1 MYSRIDFSTLFGVKI
16 NTFHEGLSML
26 KDASFYIKRIKDLPS
41 SLVEVIRDLYKEAS
55 SHRFIC
61 ISMQELC
68 EKLELEYTEKSFEED
83 CQRNYVCINTYLE
96 MLGLKLVPC
105 SIPVDLSFYDKI
117 FITPKPN
124 LNNDEDCAAVRA
136 LIKEKRAPTQSDAVH
151 ISRMNNKLSNY
162 NVMLRVFEGL
172 FVVSSSKLD
181 PHQRLAMNGILG
193 ELELPKEGLGYL
205 RACYTYASEYR
216 NRHCNYKDSQYCF
229 KPLNAEQQKRV
240 SHYLALI
247 SASTSYREPLN
258 QDYPYLDD
266 LEQELKKIAHT
277 QPARIANNTQINPK
291 VDVIE
296 TASLEN
302 RFGTVR
308 QSSYNY
314 LYSFVKGRVE
324 PNKTEDIVSCV
335 VDNSPIK
342 ENKLVM
348 TYFKAIEKYVTPN
361 ITKLIP
367 NKEAI
372 TLHYFED
379 LKEKTTTRVA
389 PCLYIT
395 DNKEL
400 CLTYPCMIYR
410 NGKDLGL
417 KVGMLENA
425 FAAYLFN
432 STLLPIG
439 GRGNLD
445 LVTVTSEKTNDCI
458 LFYTFFL
465 RLILNNIFISYDEKE
480 NAKALEELDAEYKN
494 TQKKELLFVK
504 GLYFALFECCK
515 HKDKIKI
522 DEITAQALFEFPPL
536 NNLAANVLLTNNE
549 KLSMSDLY
557 EKASVIF
564 YNLVFEQLNED
575 EKISAVF
582 KGIKPKTNHLSLY
595 MQNLIH
601 KELANSNI
609 DKFIYIGKKQI
620 KDESQRLN
628 NMMLFDSPAHDFSS
642 NNCKPLW
649 VLLGHPVFTNLF
661 MPLFSHEAATRLL
674 KKEVIVDLSA
684 HSQLRELICSKANVI
699 KFLGNL
705 ETGNQTI
712 LANLVAGN
720 LSKLEEQLIKRQL
733 KDFTFTKYSQLCD
746 IFKIGYSYIANEAIE
761 ECLPTLGLMVVPID
775 RALPKVAR
783 NKLKYHKIIS
793 THLGES
799 AVDHD
804 FLNKL
809 CAAQMAFIIFS
820 FIVPVSVAE
829 VKLSR
834 YMELSAEQS
843 VFAINFFNTLRVLM
857 KGCKPFDE
865 KFYRTLYAE
874 QKNNKNF
881 RLSLNFLKKLA
892 VEEVKASPLKNYL
905 ENKFNEVF
913 SYFSSRPNVQP
924 DLIRDVKER
933 THAEYTKEDSSSSNY
948 ERTSLVKTSDHSFFK
963 ATSFNL
969 KKLDTSLIESKLK
982 ESAQIQ
988 DVISQIRNEDP
999 DSETD
1004 EPENID
1010 EINLQSS
1017 TEDKSENKSDSLSR
1031 SNVAS
1036 VDDNYLTDKA
1046 VNDSSNDTDDGYQY
1060 PSENCKKLV
1069 EAIKSQNCDVID
1081 LNEFTGI
1088 CMSLKFMSRDA
1099 AIEEINDWAYDNF
1112 DDPLFDVAPEEN
1124 CVYITTDILD
1134 KL

>member
-1 MYSRIDFSTLFGVKI
+1 MI
-16 NTFHEGLSML
+16 

-41 SLVEVIRDLYKEAS
+41 SLVEVIRELYKEVS

-68 EKLELEYTEKSFEED
+68 QKLKLDYTEKSFED
-83 CQRNYVCINTYLE
+83 NCQKNYVCINTYLE

-181 PHQRLAMNGILG
+181 PHQRLALNNIFS

-229 KPLNAEQQKRV
+229 KPLNDEQQKRV
-240 SHYLALI
+240 SRYLAVI
-247 SASTSYREPLN
+247 FASTSYREPLN
-258 QDYPYLDD
+258 QDYPYLSD
-266 LEQELKKIAHT
+266 LEDELKKIAHA
-277 QPARIANNTQINPK
+277 QPARIDNDAQIPPK
-291 VDVIE
+291 LDVFE
-296 TASLEN
+296 TTSLEN
-302 RFGTVR
+302 RFTTIR

-314 LYSFVKGRVE
+314 LFSFLSLKKE
-324 PNKTEDIVSCV
+324 TASSEDIVSKIA
-335 VDNSPIK
+335 DNSPIK
-342 ENKLVM
+342 ENKLVL
-348 TYFKAIEKYVTPN
+348 TIFSAIEKYVIPN

-367 NKEAI
+367 NKDAI

-379 LKEKTTTRVA
+379 LNKKNTTRVA
-389 PCLYIT
+389 SCLYVT
-395 DNKEL
+395 DDKDM
-400 CLTYPCMIYR
+400 CLTYPCMIYKNSKNLSLR
-410 NGKDLGL
+410 
-417 KVGMLENA
+417 VGMLDNA
-425 FAAYLFN
+425 FVAYLYN

-439 GRGNLD
+439 EKGNLD
-445 LVTVTSEKTNDCI
+445 LVTVTSAKTNDAI

-465 RLILNNIFISYDEKE
+465 RLILNNIFLSFDEKE
-480 NAKALEELDAEYKN
+480 NAKALAQLDDEYKN
-494 TQKKELLFVK
+494 TEKKELLFVR

-515 HKDKIKI
+515 NQIKI
-522 DEITAQALFEFPPL
+522 DELTSQALFEFPPL
-536 NNLAANVLLTNNE
+536 NYLAANVLLTNND
-549 KLSMSDLY
+549 KLSISALY
-557 EKASVIF
+557 EKVPVIF
-564 YNLVFEQLNED
+564 DFLVFEQLKRTQ
-575 EKISAVF
+575 KISSLF
-582 KGIKPKTNHLSLY
+582 KGIKPKTVHLSLY
-595 MQNLIH
+595 VLKLID
-601 KELANSNI
+601 KELRNSSLDKCIYI
-609 DKFIYIGKKQI
+609 DKEPI
-620 KDESQRLN
+620 KDESQKLN
-628 NMMLFDSPAHDFSS
+628 NMMLFDSPVHEFSS
-642 NNCKPLW
+642 NICKPLW
-649 VLLGHPVFTNLF
+649 VLLGHPIFTNLF
-661 MPLFSHEAATRLL
+661 MPLFSHKATTRLL
-674 KKEVIVDLSA
+674 KKELVVDLLGLSK
-684 HSQLRELICSKANVI
+684 LKELICSNANVI

-705 ETGNQTI
+705 ESGNQTI
-712 LANLVAGN
+712 LANLVVGN
-720 LSKLEEQLIKRQL
+720 LTKLDEQLIKRQL
-733 KDFTFTKYSQLCD
+733 KDFTFTKYDQLCD
-746 IFKIGYSYIANEAIE
+746 IFKIGYSYTANETIE

-793 THLGES
+793 THLDENS
-799 AVDHD
+799 FDNE

-834 YMELSAEQS
+834 YMELTAEQN
-843 VFAINFFNTLRVLM
+843 VFAISFFNTLRVLM

-881 RLSLNFLKKLA
+881 RLSLNYLKKLA
-892 VEEVKASPLKNYL
+892 TEEVSTSPLKNYL

-913 SYFSSRPNVQP
+913 SYLSSRPASVI
-924 DLIRDVKER
+924 DSS
-933 THAEYTKEDSSSSNY
+933 KEDTVQTKTKQSLSKHEENVTSSFEKS
-948 ERTSLVKTSDHSFFK
+948 SLVKTSDHSFFK
-963 ATSFNL
+963 TTSFNL
-969 KKLDTSLIESKLK
+969 KKLDTSIIESKLK

-988 DVISQIRNEDP
+988 DVISQIRND
-999 DSETD
+999 DNSVD
-1004 EPENID
+1004 EGVVNSSLYDKADIGSVAENVANAKNEINIAQNSPADASNNID
-1010 EINLQSS
+1010 KY
-1017 TEDKSENKSDSLSR
+1017 T
-1031 SNVAS
+1031 
-1036 VDDNYLTDKA
+1036 
-1046 VNDSSNDTDDGYQY
+1046 Y

-1069 EAIKSQNCDVID
+1069 DAIKAQNSEVID

-1099 AIEEINDWAYDNF
+1099 AIEEINDWAYENF
-1112 DDPLFDVAPEEN
+1112 EDPLFDVAPEEN

>member
-1 MYSRIDFSTLFGVKI
+1 MI
-16 NTFHEGLSML
+16 

-41 SLVEVIRDLYKEAS
+41 SLVEVIRELYKEAS

-68 EKLELEYTEKSFEED
+68 QKLELDYTEKSFED
-83 CQRNYVCINTYLE
+83 NCQKNYVCINTYLE

-151 ISRMNNKLSNY
+151 ISRMNSKLSNY

-181 PHQRLAMNGILG
+181 PHQRLAMNNILS

-229 KPLNAEQQKRV
+229 KPLNDEQQKRV
-240 SHYLALI
+240 SRYLAVI

-258 QDYPYLDD
+258 QDYPYLSD
-266 LEQELKKIAHT
+266 LEDELKKIAHT
-277 QPARIANNTQINPK
+277 QPARIANNTQIK
-291 VDVIE
+291 TKADVFE
-296 TASLEN
+296 TTTLEN
-302 RFGTVR
+302 RFSTVR

-314 LYSFVKGRVE
+314 LFSFVNGKKE
-324 PNKTEDIVSCV
+324 TASSEDIVSKIA
-335 VDNSPIK
+335 DNSPIK
-342 ENKLVM
+342 ENKLVLKI
-348 TYFKAIEKYVTPN
+348 FSAIEKYVTPN

-367 NKEAI
+367 NNDSI
-372 TLHYFED
+372 TLHYFDE
-379 LKEKTTTRVA
+379 LKEKATSRLA
-389 PCLYIT
+389 SCLYIT

-400 CLTYPCMIYR
+400 SLTYPCMVYR
-410 NGKDLGL
+410 NSKDLGL
-417 KVGMLENA
+417 KVGMLDNA
-425 FAAYLFN
+425 FAAYLYN
-432 STLLPIG
+432 STLLPVG
-439 GRGNLD
+439 GKGNLD
-445 LVTVTSEKTNDCI
+445 LVTVTSAKTNDAI

-465 RLILNNIFISYDEKE
+465 RLILNNVFLAFDEKE
-480 NAKALEELDAEYKN
+480 NAKALAQLDEEYKN
-494 TQKKELLFVK
+494 SEKKELLFVR
-504 GLYFALFECCK
+504 GLYFSLFECCK
-515 HKDKIKI
+515 NQIKI
-522 DEITAQALFEFPPL
+522 DELTSQALFEFPPL
-536 NNLAANVLLTNNE
+536 NYLAANVLLTNNE
-549 KLSMSDLY
+549 KLSISELY
-557 EKASVIF
+557 EKTPVIF
-564 YNLVFEQLNED
+564 DNLVFELLNKNQ
-575 EKISAVF
+575 KISSLF
-582 KGIKPKTNHLSLY
+582 KGIKPKTKHLSLY
-595 MQNLIH
+595 IQKLIH
-601 KELANSNI
+601 KELTGASTDN
-609 DKFIYIGKKQI
+609 YIRISKEPI
-620 KDESQRLN
+620 KDDSQKLN
-628 NMMLFDSPAHDFSS
+628 NMMLFDSPAHGFSS
-642 NNCKPLW
+642 NICKPLW
-649 VLLGHPVFTNLF
+649 VLLGHPIFTNLF
-661 MPLFSHEAATRLL
+661 MPLFSHGAAARLL
-674 KKEVIVDLSA
+674 KKEISVDASSLSK
-684 HSQLRELICSKANVI
+684 LKELICSKANVI

-705 ETGNQTI
+705 ENGNQTI

-720 LSKLEEQLIKRQL
+720 LTKLDEQLIKRQL
-733 KDFTFTKYSQLCD
+733 KDFTFTKYAQLCD
-746 IFKIGYSYIANEAIE
+746 VFKIGYSYTANEAIE

-775 RALPKVAR
+775 SALPKVAR

-793 THLGES
+793 THLGENS
-799 AVDHD
+799 VDHD

-834 YMELSAEQS
+834 YMELTADQN
-843 VFAINFFNTLRVLM
+843 VFAINFFNTLRILM

-881 RLSLNFLKKLA
+881 RLSLNYLKKLA
-892 VEEVKASPLKNYL
+892 TEEVSTSPLKNYL

-913 SYFSSRPNVQP
+913 SYLSSRPASVI
-924 DLIRDVKER
+924 D
-933 THAEYTKEDSSSSNY
+933 TTKEDTIQSKKEQTLSKHEEKVSSSFEKS
-948 ERTSLVKTSDHSFFK
+948 SLVKTSAHSFFK
-963 ATSFNL
+963 TTSFNL

-988 DVISQIRNEDP
+988 DVISQIRNDDNGVDEDVANT
-999 DSETD
+999 SLD
-1004 EPENID
+1004 ENADINSVAENVSNTNNI
-1010 EINLQSS
+1010 EINEKKDEQNPSS
-1017 TEDKSENKSDSLSR
+1017 VVNNNSDKY
-1031 SNVAS
+1031 A
-1036 VDDNYLTDKA
+1036 
-1046 VNDSSNDTDDGYQY
+1046 Y

-1069 EAIKSQNCDVID
+1069 DAIKAQNSDVID

-1099 AIEEINDWAYDNF
+1099 AIEEINDWAYENF

>member
-1 MYSRIDFSTLFGVKI
+1 MI
-16 NTFHEGLSML
+16 

-41 SLVEVIRDLYKEAS
+41 SLVEVIRELYKEVS

-68 EKLELEYTEKSFEED
+68 QKLKLDYTEKSFED
-83 CQRNYVCINTYLE
+83 NCQKNYVCINTYLE

-181 PHQRLAMNGILG
+181 PHQRLALNNIFS

-229 KPLNAEQQKRV
+229 KPLNDEQQKRV
-240 SHYLALI
+240 SRYLAVI
-247 SASTSYREPLN
+247 FASTSYREPLN
-258 QDYPYLDD
+258 QDYPYLSD
-266 LEQELKKIAHT
+266 LEDELKKIAHA
-277 QPARIANNTQINPK
+277 QPARIDNDAQIPPK
-291 VDVIE
+291 LDVFE
-296 TASLEN
+296 TTSLEN
-302 RFGTVR
+302 RFTTIR

-314 LYSFVKGRVE
+314 LFSFLSLKKE
-324 PNKTEDIVSCV
+324 TASSEDIVSKIA
-335 VDNSPIK
+335 DNSPIK
-342 ENKLVM
+342 ENKLVL
-348 TYFKAIEKYVTPN
+348 TIFSAIEKYVIPN

-367 NKEAI
+367 NKDAI

-379 LKEKTTTRVA
+379 LNKKNTTRVA
-389 PCLYIT
+389 SCLYVT
-395 DNKEL
+395 DDKDM
-400 CLTYPCMIYR
+400 CLTYPCMIYKNSKNLSLR
-410 NGKDLGL
+410 
-417 KVGMLENA
+417 VGMLDNA
-425 FAAYLFN
+425 FVAYLYN

-439 GRGNLD
+439 EKGNLD
-445 LVTVTSEKTNDCI
+445 LVTVTSAKTNDAI

-465 RLILNNIFISYDEKE
+465 RLILNNIFLSFDEKE
-480 NAKALEELDAEYKN
+480 NAKALAQLDDEYKN
-494 TQKKELLFVK
+494 TEKKELLFVR

-515 HKDKIKI
+515 NQIKI
-522 DEITAQALFEFPPL
+522 DELTSQALFEFPPL
-536 NNLAANVLLTNNE
+536 NYLAANVLLTNND
-549 KLSMSDLY
+549 KLSISALY
-557 EKASVIF
+557 EKVPVIF
-564 YNLVFEQLNED
+564 DFLVFEQLKRTQ
-575 EKISAVF
+575 KISSLF
-582 KGIKPKTNHLSLY
+582 KGIKPKTVHLSLY
-595 MQNLIH
+595 VLKLID
-601 KELANSNI
+601 KELRNSSLDKCIYI
-609 DKFIYIGKKQI
+609 DKEPI
-620 KDESQRLN
+620 KDESQKLN
-628 NMMLFDSPAHDFSS
+628 NMMLFDSPVHEFSS
-642 NNCKPLW
+642 NICKPLW
-649 VLLGHPVFTNLF
+649 VLLGHPIFTNLF
-661 MPLFSHEAATRLL
+661 MPLFSHKATTRLL
-674 KKEVIVDLSA
+674 KKELVVDLLGLSK
-684 HSQLRELICSKANVI
+684 LKELICSNANVI

-705 ETGNQTI
+705 ESGNQTI
-712 LANLVAGN
+712 LANLVVGN
-720 LSKLEEQLIKRQL
+720 LTKLDEQLIKRQL
-733 KDFTFTKYSQLCD
+733 KDFTFTKYDQLCD
-746 IFKIGYSYIANEAIE
+746 IFKIGYSYTANETIE

-793 THLGES
+793 THLDENS
-799 AVDHD
+799 FDNE

-834 YMELSAEQS
+834 YMELTAEQN
-843 VFAINFFNTLRVLM
+843 VFAISFFNTLRVLM

-881 RLSLNFLKKLA
+881 RLSLNYLKKLA
-892 VEEVKASPLKNYL
+892 TEEVSTSPLKNYL

-913 SYFSSRPNVQP
+913 SYLSSRPASVI
-924 DLIRDVKER
+924 DSS
-933 THAEYTKEDSSSSNY
+933 KEDTVQTKTKQSLSKHEENVTSSFEKS
-948 ERTSLVKTSDHSFFK
+948 SLVKTSDHSFFK
-963 ATSFNL
+963 TTSFNL
-969 KKLDTSLIESKLK
+969 KKLDTSIIESKLK

-988 DVISQIRNEDP
+988 DVISQIRNDDNSVDEDVVNSSLYDKADIGSVAENVANAKNEINIAQNSP
-999 DSETD
+999 ADASN
-1004 EPENID
+1004 NID
-1010 EINLQSS
+1010 KY
-1017 TEDKSENKSDSLSR
+1017 T
-1031 SNVAS
+1031 
-1036 VDDNYLTDKA
+1036 
-1046 VNDSSNDTDDGYQY
+1046 Y

-1069 EAIKSQNCDVID
+1069 DAIKAQNSEVID

-1099 AIEEINDWAYDNF
+1099 AIEEINDWAYENF
-1112 DDPLFDVAPEEN
+1112 EDPLFDVAPEEN

>member
-1 MYSRIDFSTLFGVKI
+1 MV
-16 NTFHEGLSML
+16 

-41 SLVEVIRDLYKEAS
+41 SLVGVIRDLYKEAS

-124 LNNDEDCAAVRA
+124 LNNDEDCAAVRT

-181 PHQRLAMNGILG
+181 PHQRLAMNNILG

-229 KPLNAEQQKRV
+229 KPLNEEQQKRV
-240 SHYLALI
+240 SRYLAVI

-258 QDYPYLDD
+258 QDYPYLSD
-266 LEQELKKIAHT
+266 LEDELKRIAHT
-277 QPARIANNTQINPK
+277 QQARIANNAQIRAK
-291 VDVIE
+291 ADMD
-296 TASLEN
+296 TSTLEN
-302 RFGTVR
+302 RFSSVR

-314 LYSFVKGRVE
+314 LFSFVNGKKE
-324 PNKTEDIVSCV
+324 TASSEDIVSKIT
-335 VDNSPIK
+335 DNSPIN
-342 ENKLVM
+342 ENKLVLKI
-348 TYFKAIEKYVTPN
+348 YSAIGKYVTPN

-367 NKEAI
+367 SKDAI
-372 TLHYFED
+372 SLHYFD
-379 LKEKTTTRVA
+379 DIKEKTTSRVS

-410 NGKDLGL
+410 NGKDHGL
-417 KVGMLENA
+417 KVGMLDNA
-425 FAAYLFN
+425 FAAYLNN

-439 GRGNLD
+439 GRENLD
-445 LVTVTSEKTNDCI
+445 LVTVTSAKSNDAI

-465 RLILNNIFISYDEKE
+465 RLILNNIFISFDEKE
-480 NAKALEELDAEYKN
+480 NAKALAELEEEYKHSE
-494 TQKKELLFVK
+494 KKELLFIR
-504 GLYFALFECCK
+504 GLYFSLFECIK
-515 HKDKIKI
+515 SKINI
-522 DEITAQALFEFPPL
+522 DELTSLALFEFPPL
-536 NNLAANVLLTNNE
+536 NYLAVNVLLTNNE
-549 KLSMSDLY
+549 KLSITELY
-557 EKASVIF
+557 EKAPVIF
-564 YNLVFEQLNED
+564 YNLVFKQLTED
-575 EKISAVF
+575 QKVSSLF
-582 KGIKPKTNHLSLY
+582 KGIKPKTKHLSLY
-595 MQNLIH
+595 VQKLIH
-601 KELANSNI
+601 KEITSSSVDN
-609 DKFIYIGKKQI
+609 YISIGNEPI
-620 KDESQRLN
+620 KDENQKLN
-628 NMMLFDSPAHDFSS
+628 NMMLFDSPAHGFSS
-642 NNCKPLW
+642 NICKPLW
-649 VLLGHPVFTNLF
+649 VLLGHPIFTNLF
-661 MPLFSHEAATRLL
+661 MPLFSNEAATRLL
-674 KKEVIVDLSA
+674 KKEIVVDHSGLSK
-684 HSQLRELICSKANVI
+684 LRELICSKANVI

-705 ETGNQTI
+705 ENGNQTI

-720 LSKLEEQLIKRQL
+720 LTKLDEQLIKRRL
-733 KDFTFTKYSQLCD
+733 KDFTFTKYAQLCD
-746 IFKIGYSYIANEAIE
+746 IFKIGYSYTANEAIE
-761 ECLPTLGLMVVPID
+761 ECLPALGLMVVPID
-775 RALPKVAR
+775 SALPKVAR

-799 AVDHD
+799 AVDQD
-804 FLNKL
+804 FVNKL

-834 YMELSAEQS
+834 YMEITAEQN

-881 RLSLNFLKKLA
+881 RLSLNYLKKLA
-892 VEEVKASPLKNYL
+892 TEEVNTSPLRNYL

-913 SYFSSRPNVQP
+913 SYLSSRPTSVIDNTKGGTTQSK
-924 DLIRDVKER
+924 KEQR
-933 THAEYTKEDSSSSNY
+933 LPKQEEKASSSFEKS
-948 ERTSLVKTSDHSFFK
+948 SLVRTTAHSFFK
-963 ATSFNL
+963 TTNFNL

-988 DVISQIRNEDP
+988 DVISQIRN
-999 DSETD
+999 
-1004 EPENID
+1004 
-1010 EINLQSS
+1010 
-1017 TEDKSENKSDSLSR
+1017 
-1031 SNVAS
+1031 
-1036 VDDNYLTDKA
+1036 DDNGVEDEFEDSIVNDATDKA
-1046 VNDSSNDTDDGYQY
+1046 QEFLSKDKGEKVNKTNLSSENDTLKESNNAQDKYKY
-1060 PSENCKKLV
+1060 PSENSKKLV
-1069 EAIKSQNCDVID
+1069 EAIKAQNSDVIA

-1099 AIEEINDWAYDNF
+1099 AIEEINDWSYENF

>member
-1 MYSRIDFSTLFGVKI
+1 MI
-16 NTFHEGLSML
+16 

-41 SLVEVIRDLYKEAS
+41 SLVEVIRELYKEAS

-68 EKLELEYTEKSFEED
+68 QKLELDYTEKSFEEN
-83 CQRNYVCINTYLE
+83 CQKNYVCINTYLE

-181 PHQRLAMNGILG
+181 PHQRLAMNNILSD
-193 ELELPKEGLGYL
+193 LELPKEGLGYL

-229 KPLNAEQQKRV
+229 KPLNDEQQKRV
-240 SHYLALI
+240 SRYLAFI

-258 QDYPYLDD
+258 QDYPYLSD
-266 LEQELKKIAHT
+266 LEDELKKIAHS
-277 QPARIANNTQINPK
+277 QPARIANNDQIK
-291 VDVIE
+291 AKADFE
-296 TASLEN
+296 SSTLEN
-302 RFGTVR
+302 RFSSVR

-314 LYSFVKGRVE
+314 LFSFVKGRKE
-324 PNKTEDIVSCV
+324 TASSEDIVSKIT
-335 VDNSPIK
+335 DNSPVK
-342 ENKLVM
+342 ENKLVLKI
-348 TYFKAIEKYVTPN
+348 YSAIEKYVTPN

-367 NKEAI
+367 SKDDVS
-372 TLHYFED
+372 LHYFED
-379 LKEKTTTRVA
+379 LKEKTTSRVSS
-389 PCLYIT
+389 CLYIT

-400 CLTYPCMIYR
+400 SLTYPCMVYR
-410 NGKDLGL
+410 NGKDYGL
-417 KVGMLENA
+417 KVGMLDNA
-425 FAAYLFN
+425 FEAYLNN

-445 LVTVTSEKTNDCI
+445 LVTVTSAKTNDAI

-465 RLILNNIFISYDEKE
+465 RLILNNIFISFDEKE
-480 NAKALEELDAEYKN
+480 NAIALAELEEEYKN
-494 TQKKELLFVK
+494 SEKRELLFVR
-504 GLYFALFECCK
+504 GLYFALFECSNK
-515 HKDKIKI
+515 QDKIKI
-522 DEITAQALFEFPPL
+522 DELTSQALFEFPPI
-536 NNLAANVLLTNNE
+536 NYLAANVLLTNND
-549 KLSMSDLY
+549 KLSISELY
-557 EKASVIF
+557 EKAPIVF
-564 YNLVFEQLNED
+564 YNLVFKELNEAQ
-575 EKISAVF
+575 KISSLF
-582 KGIKPKTNHLSLY
+582 KGIKPKTKHLSLY
-595 MQNLIH
+595 IHKLIH
-601 KELANSNI
+601 KEFNSNSI
-609 DKFIYIGKKQI
+609 DSYIYIGKKPI
-620 KDESQRLN
+620 KKDESQKLN
-628 NMMLFDSPAHDFSS
+628 NMMLFDSPAHGFSS
-642 NNCKPLW
+642 NICKPLW
-649 VLLGHPVFTNLF
+649 VLLGHPIFSNLF
-661 MPLFSHEAATRLL
+661 MPLFSHEAAARLL
-674 KKEVIVDLSA
+674 NKEVIVDLSS
-684 HSQLRELICSKANVI
+684 HSKLRDLICSKINVI

-705 ETGNQTI
+705 ENGNQTI

-720 LSKLEEQLIKRQL
+720 LTKLDEQIIKRQL
-733 KDFTFTKYSQLCD
+733 KDFTFTKYAQLCD
-746 IFKIGYSYIANEAIE
+746 IFKIGYSYTANEAIE

-775 RALPKVAR
+775 SALPKVAR

-793 THLGES
+793 THLGENS
-799 AVDHD
+799 VDHD

-834 YMELSAEQS
+834 YMELTADQN

-881 RLSLNFLKKLA
+881 RLSLNYLKKLA
-892 VEEVKASPLKNYL
+892 TEEVSTSPLKNYL

-913 SYFSSRPNVQP
+913 SYLSSRPASIIDNS
-924 DLIRDVKER
+924 
-933 THAEYTKEDSSSSNY
+933 KEDTVKTKTKQSLSEHDENVTSSFEKS
-948 ERTSLVKTSDHSFFK
+948 SLVKTSAHSFFK
-963 ATSFNL
+963 TTSFNL

-988 DVISQIRNEDP
+988 DVISQIRNDDNGVDEDVVNSSS
-999 DSETD
+999 DDKADVGSVTD
-1004 EPENID
+1004 NNPKENSIEKN
-1010 EINLQSS
+1010 EINVAQNSS
-1017 TEDKSENKSDSLSR
+1017 ADTSNNEDK
-1031 SNVAS
+1031 
-1036 VDDNYLTDKA
+1036 YT
-1046 VNDSSNDTDDGYQY
+1046 Y

-1069 EAIKSQNCDVID
+1069 DAIKAQNSDVID

-1099 AIEEINDWAYDNF
+1099 AIEEINDWAYENF